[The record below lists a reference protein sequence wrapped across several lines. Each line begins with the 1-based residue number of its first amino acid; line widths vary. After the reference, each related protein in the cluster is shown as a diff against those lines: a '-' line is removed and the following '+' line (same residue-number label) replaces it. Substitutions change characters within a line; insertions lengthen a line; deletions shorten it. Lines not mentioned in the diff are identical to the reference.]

1 MLEIDQT
8 PQNDIVERLI
18 QSRSFKQNPATW
30 SIFYATGIVSVVMF
44 CILCTLSIWTV
55 NLGREASEMLSDIRE
70 ITPEV
75 RKSLELLRY
84 MCKHENF
91 TRKWGECP
99 WN

>member
-1 MLEIDQT
+1 MLQIDQT
-8 PQNDIVERLI
+8 RQNDIVERLI
-18 QSRSFKQNPATW
+18 ESRSFKNNRVTW
-30 SIFYATGIVSVVMF
+30 SVFYVTSIVSVVAF
-44 CILCTLSIWTV
+44 CILCALSAWAV
-55 NLGREASEMLSDIRE
+55 HLGQQASEMLSDIRE